1 MSKAN
6 IDVFEAARN
15 VADILKSVNVDD
27 RKLVVRWVMEKLGD
41 PVSKVSLTTNAP
53 PQSAQKD
60 IALSIIPAQ
69 GALSRAPVNNIKAFL
84 NSKKPKNDV
93 QLAATVAYY
102 YAFEVPADKKKH
114 SIGKSEL
121 MEAVRKYGRK
131 RPNNPQQ
138 VLLNAKNLGY
148 LDSSERGQ
156 FKINSVGENLVAMTL
171 PGTGSKKSVSQN
183 KYPVKRKKKSPKKE
197 ESSQKI
203 KALNGLS

>member
-1 MSKAN
+1 MSKET

-15 VADILKSVNVDD
+15 VANILKSVNVDD

-41 PVSKVSLTTNAP
+41 PVSEVSLATNIS

-60 IALSIIPAQ
+60 IALSIPAQ
-69 GALSRAPVNNIKAFL
+69 GALSPTLVHNIRSFL

-93 QLAATVAYY
+93 QFATTVAYY

-121 MEAVRKYGRK
+121 IEAVRKYGWN
-131 RPNNPQQ
+131 RPKDPYK
-138 VLLNAKNLGY
+138 VLLNAKTLGY

-171 PGTGSKKSVSQN
+171 PGTGFKKSVSPN
-183 KYPVKRKKKSPKKE
+183 KYPVRRKKKAQKKK
-197 ESSQKI
+197 SLRK
-203 KALNGLS
+203 K